1 MIVSL
6 IWWSFHNVCLHET
19 ITLYTFEIYNFC
31 QLYINKAEKR
41 LKFYD
46 FLIIMLTCFFHIPV
60 FLLYLHSIFNLGLI
74 TMNISSAFHSTLKV
88 YRAAADLD
96 HGCGSVVWIQ
106 KLKDKICL
114 SSNRQW
120 LSTIWNI

>member
-1 MIVSL
+1 MWFSWTAQQIGLLSVKIKL
-6 IWWSFHNVCLHET
+6 IMKLET
-19 ITLYTFEIYNFC
+19 
-31 QLYINKAEKR
+31 EKR

-96 HGCGSVVWIQ
+96 HGCGSVV
-106 KLKDKICL
+106 
-114 SSNRQW
+114 
-120 LSTIWNI
+120 